1 MYRIVGRQRS
11 KYASI
16 CRADGGIPT
25 LFYWNSNE
33 KFNRLA
39 DSLRRAV

>member
-1 MYRIVGRQRS
+1 MYRIVGRLGS
-11 KYASI
+11 EYASI
-16 CRADGGIPT
+16 DRADGGIPT

-33 KFNRLA
+33 TRNECA

>member
-1 MYRIVGRQRS
+1 MYRIVGRLRS
-11 KYASI
+11 EYASI
-16 CRADGGIPT
+16 HRANGGIPT

-33 KFNRLA
+33 KRNELA